1 MDGSAIFILVIVAV
15 LVVGVVSANIGR
27 LRNGKKD

>member
-15 LVVGVVSANIGR
+15 LLVGVVSANVGR
-27 LRNGKKD
+27 LRNNKKD

>member
-15 LVVGVVSANIGR
+15 LVVGVISANVGR

>member
-15 LVVGVVSANIGR
+15 LVVGVVSANVGR